1 MQPRNPYIC
10 ITIVGIM
17 GTVSVLGLVGI
28 FVLALFGKQS
38 PESMITIVAGAVGA
52 LSSFLVQVPRG
63 SVGFPDSDPPPP
75 QKK

>member
-1 MQPRNPYIC
+1 MPRNPYIC

-63 SVGFPDSDPPPP
+63 SVGFDDPDPA
-75 QKK
+75 QKT

>member
-10 ITIVGIM
+10 ITIVLFM

-38 PESMITIVAGAVGA
+38 PESMITIVAGSVGA

-63 SVGFPDSDPPPP
+63 SVGFGDPDPPPP